1 MHATQTMF
9 KTLPDGV
16 EIYFAWPSR
25 TARIVPNGSVK
36 SGIVLRDNALRTL
49 VALMALI
56 AALLQ
61 EKSLTIGL
69 AMGVLGVAV
78 FVERN
83 RYLSNL
89 SKLSLELVT
98 TKSKEA
104 SVRPTK
110 SVQITGAE
118 IDKAYVRDYDKFG
131 GVLTTVTG
139 VLVTVGFSYLLFT
152 EVPLLFSLP
161 LMACGLAIAY
171 VGLRIFTGKRAKQRK
186 YRHARHKDAI

>member
-1 MHATQTMF
+1 MF

-36 SGIVLRDNALRTL
+36 SGIVLRDNALRTF

-78 FVERN
+78 FVKRN

-89 SKLSLELVT
+89 SKTATPKTPIAKPIVS
-98 TKSKEA
+98 
-104 SVRPTK
+104 
-110 SVQITGAE
+110 
-118 IDKAYVRDYDKFG
+118 D
-131 GVLTTVTG
+131 
-139 VLVTVGFSYLLFT
+139 FSW
-152 EVPLLFSLP
+152 SS
-161 LMACGLAIAY
+161 AAI
-171 VGLRIFTGKRAKQRK
+171 RA
-186 YRHARHKDAI
+186 